1 MPFPH
6 RNVAESGWGWFE
18 REWNGLSCER
28 RQEGGLASMKTE
40 CERAGTKVK
49 GEYLQVD
56 AKLDPKGRLV
66 LPARLRRKL
75 AELDISSLVFM
86 VHPNL
91 KAIFAFTPE
100 DWKQKVEDRLDAAFI
115 FDAQSLVLAHA
126 LMGGAQSVD
135 VDKQGRILVPPKMRD
150 EAGLDR
156 ELVLQTLQG
165 RLEIWSA
172 EAWEARKAEVAAALK
187 GIDVSAFL
195 RGV

>member
-1 MPFPH
+1 
-6 RNVAESGWGWFE
+6 
-18 REWNGLSCER
+18 
-28 RQEGGLASMKTE
+28 
-40 CERAGTKVK
+40 VK
-49 GEYLQVD
+49 GEYLQAD

-75 AELDISSLVFM
+75 EAEGIRTLVFM
-86 VHPNL
+86 VHPVL
-91 KAIFAFTPE
+91 KSIFAFTPE
-100 DWKQKVEDRLDAAFI
+100 DWKHKVEDRLDAAFI
-115 FDAQSLVLAHA
+115 FDAQSLILAHA
-126 LMGGAQSVD
+126 LMGGAQTVD

-172 EAWEARKAEVAAALK
+172 DAWQARKAEVAAAMQD
-187 GIDVSAFL
+187 IDVSAFL

>member
-1 MPFPH
+1 M
-6 RNVAESGWGWFE
+6 ETG
-18 REWNGLSCER
+18 REQAG
-28 RQEGGLASMKTE
+28 RQKL
-40 CERAGTKVK
+40 K

-75 AELDISSLVFM
+75 EGEDIRSLVFM

-100 DWKQKVEDRLDAAFI
+100 DWKHKVEDRLDAAFI
-115 FDAQSLVLAHA
+115 FDTQSLVLAHA
-126 LMGGAQSVD
+126 LTVAQTVD

-156 ELVLQTLQG
+156 ELVMQALQG

-187 GIDVSAFL
+187 GMDVSAFL
-195 RGV
+195 KGA

>member
-1 MPFPH
+1 M
-6 RNVAESGWGWFE
+6 
-18 REWNGLSCER
+18 
-28 RQEGGLASMKTE
+28 
-40 CERAGTKVK
+40 K

-75 AELDISSLVFM
+75 DADGITSLVFM
-86 VHPNL
+86 VHPIL

-100 DWKQKVEDRLDAAFI
+100 DWKSKVEDRLDTAFI

-126 LMGGAQSVD
+126 LMVAQTVD

-156 ELVLQTLQG
+156 ELVMQALQG
-165 RLEIWSA
+165 RLEIWSS
-172 EAWEARKAEVAAALK
+172 EAWDARKLEVAAALK
-187 GIDVSAFL
+187 NIDVAAFL
-195 RGV
+195 RGA